1 MQRSTTDVAAGVV
14 PILDWVDVVDAL
26 RPFLAR
32 ERSGMSF
39 RFRGS
44 LRSDGDVAGVVRAH
58 DGRVVIRLDD
68 ERCLALP
75 DRSLGLRRLASC
87 LSGWGVTV
95 SVAAGDVVHLQV
107 PDGGPRPGWQPR
119 VIRGG
124 EDAAAVARPSATTR
138 EAIEAA
144 IDRALDPEGRY
155 AGAERTPEPRRL
167 RLTWWDGRLK
177 ARGGARPRLRPVG
190 LRSVGE
196 DGTA

>member
-1 MQRSTTDVAAGVV
+1 MQRSTTDPAAGVV

-44 LRSDGDVAGVVRAH
+44 LHPEGDVAGIIRAH
-58 DGRVVIRLDD
+58 DGRVVIRFDD
-68 ERCLALP
+68 ERCLATP
-75 DRSLGLRRLASC
+75 DRSLGLRRLAAC

-124 EDAAAVARPSATTR
+124 EDDEARRSTATTR
-138 EAIEAA
+138 AAIEAA

-155 AGAERTPEPRRL
+155 TGANRMPEPRRL